1 LVLDEPTNHLDL
13 ASKEVLKQALT
24 RYDGT
29 LLVVS
34 HDRDFLNGLT
44 NMVYEIKPDR
54 LRMWEGDVLDFLK
67 EKKAES
73 IALFEKAKPVV
84 VEKKPAVVA
93 ETPGNQL
100 SRDELKEREKLKKK
114 LETHLQKNEREIERL
129 EAEIAAMDGEIAA
142 MDYSDADAS
151 KRKLDT
157 YAELKS
163 KLDAVMRAW
172 EETGNELSGL

>member
-13 ASKEVLKQALT
+13 ASKEVLKQALM

-73 IALFEKAKPVV
+73 IALFEKAKPAV
-84 VEKKPAVVA
+84 VEKKPADVA
-93 ETPGNQL
+93 EIPGNQP
-100 SRDELKEREKLKKK
+100 SRDELREREKQKKK
-114 LETHLQKNEREIERL
+114 LETQLQKCERDIERL
-129 EAEIAAMDGEIAA
+129 EASIAAMNIEIAEL
-142 MDYSDADAS
+142 DYTDTDTS
-151 KRKLDT
+151 KKKLDA
-157 YAELKS
+157 YAALKS
-163 KLDAVMRAW
+163 ELDAVMKQW
-172 EETGNELSGL
+172 EETGTLLSGF

>member
-13 ASKEVLKQALT
+13 ASKEVLKQALM

-44 NMVYEIKPDR
+44 NMVYEIRPDR

-73 IALFEKAKPVV
+73 IALFEKAKPSV

-93 ETPGNQL
+93 ETSGNQP
-100 SRDELKEREKLKKK
+100 SRDELRDRDKQKKK
-114 LETHLQKNEREIERL
+114 LETQLQKCEREIERL
-129 EAEIAAMDGEIAA
+129 EAALSKMNVEIAEL
-142 MDYSDADAS
+142 DYTDADAS
-151 KRKLDT
+151 KKKLDD
-157 YAELKS
+157 YAGLKS
-163 KLDAVMRAW
+163 ELDSVMKQW
-172 EETGNELSGL
+172 EETGTLLSGF

>member
-1 LVLDEPTNHLDL
+1 
-13 ASKEVLKQALT
+13 
-24 RYDGT
+24 
-29 LLVVS
+29 
-34 HDRDFLNGLT
+34 
-44 NMVYEIKPDR
+44 
-54 LRMWEGDVLDFLK
+54 MWEGDVLDFLK

-73 IALFEKAKPVV
+73 IASFEKAKPVV
-84 VEKKPAVVA
+84 VEKKPAVVV
-93 ETPGNQL
+93 EIPGNQL

-114 LETHLQKNEREIERL
+114 LEAQLQKSEREIERL

-163 KLDAVMRAW
+163 KLDAVMKAW